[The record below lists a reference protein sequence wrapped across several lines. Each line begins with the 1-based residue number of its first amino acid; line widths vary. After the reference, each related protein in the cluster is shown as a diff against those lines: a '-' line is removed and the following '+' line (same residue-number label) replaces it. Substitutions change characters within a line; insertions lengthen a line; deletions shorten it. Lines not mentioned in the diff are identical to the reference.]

1 MFAKR
6 QPHTRCHEVV
16 NARWSG
22 ELTVVEI
29 MSDPIVQA
37 VMKADSVDAKK
48 LEATLMSVA
57 ARNLG
62 ANPR

>member
-1 MFAKR
+1 MFAKHESR
-6 QPHTRCHEVV
+6 HRCNEIV
-16 NARWSG
+16 NARWAG
-22 ELTVVEI
+22 ELTVAEI

>member
-6 QPHTRCHEVV
+6 QSRTRCNEVV

-22 ELTVVEI
+22 ELTVAEI

-57 ARNLG
+57 AHNLG